1 MPFSGLR
8 VVNCENAFYLWFGNL
23 CFALIW
29 PSLLAGRCLS
39 WSSDI
44 NFWTAKVQSFR
55 LELRITLS
63 MHAVQC
69 TPQSCYLSPLEL
81 RCDKK
86 NNPVFFLSHAYRFRI
101 QSNWFN
107 SIGSNEK
114 FIKTYCWKCH
124 NCFWEQRSTFYRFS
138 KCHQCTI
145 VVLRHMDF
153 VLAFSLVTGSN

>member
-29 PSLLAGRCLS
+29 PSLLDGRCLS

-86 NNPVFFLSHAYRFRI
+86 TI
-101 QSNWFN
+101 
-107 SIGSNEK
+107 
-114 FIKTYCWKCH
+114 
-124 NCFWEQRSTFYRFS
+124 RFS
-138 KCHQCTI
+138 SYPTHIDFEFNPTDSTALGVMKNSS
-145 VVLRHMDF
+145 RHTAENATT
-153 VLAFSLVTGSN
+153 AFESKGPHFTDSQNVTSVQLLC